1 MAFIKGYKYNTEGEA
16 QAVINQI
23 NEHFGL
29 PLPNCVT
36 QNYTTYRQINS
47 FFVIEYLPEISFIG
61 DPVEIEI
68 IRQK

>member
-1 MAFIKGYKYNTEGEA
+1 MAFIKVYKYNTEVEA

-23 NEHFGL
+23 NTYFGL
-29 PLPNCVT
+29 PIPDCVT
-36 QNYTTYRQINS
+36 KNYTTYRQIDN

-61 DPVEIEI
+61 EPVEIEI